1 MTDKIG
7 EIVQT
12 STGLFREGMKKVDTV
27 TGEVVK
33 FGQGGIIDTSKGMFD
48 NLNIGNNVSD
58 IVQKTEN
65 MVGGLKDQIMAPVST
80 TSKALSEGA
89 ALLKASDTKVMNA
102 VSSFSSSVYKNIN
115 NLVGAL
121 SGGALNSSDLKR
133 YVNFQDGKPVLNK
146 RAFMSTLRRELG
158 FDVENIDGFSDRLVN
173 QMYSKWNKA
182 TGGFL
187 GNITDKNGSKIS
199 FVSDYGEMFG
209 FNSISFLSSYDRDWR
224 EVTNNN
230 MVNTFYD
237 VTFEYVTKAGM
248 TEGYDAV
255 FDKYANKDDAKIALL
270 NCIGYILYNGDIDGL
285 VKACQLLR
293 GVGSPDVFEATG
305 PATGLEGL
313 SILATSYPNLPQ
325 TFLSRF
331 RIRPSMRMRSRTILK
346 DKIIGILT
354 ILFGDNWYKC
364 KVLGKDGLDAI
375 DLKRVYNISQ
385 DSVNVLSLVD
395 ELMPLLVCRGSVKQ
409 VSAVTQFRKDF
420 PAVPML

>member
-7 EIVQT
+7 EIVRT
-12 STGLFREGMKKVDTV
+12 STGLFREGMEKVDTV
-27 TGEVVK
+27 SGEVIK
-33 FGQGGIIDTSKGMFD
+33 IGQQGIVDTGKGMFD
-48 NLNIGNNVSD
+48 KLDIGNNVSG

-65 MVGGLKDQIMAPVST
+65 MVSGLKDQIMAPVST

-121 SGGALNSSDLKR
+121 SGGTLNSSDLKR

-146 RAFMSTLRRELG
+146 RAFMSTLRRQLG

-209 FNSISFLSSYDRDWR
+209 FNSVSFLSNYDRDWR
-224 EVTNNN
+224 EVTDNN

-248 TEGYDAV
+248 TEGYDTV
-255 FDKYANKDDAKIALL
+255 FNKYTNKDDAKIALL

-285 VKACQLLR
+285 VKACKLLR
-293 GVGSPDVFEATG
+293 GVGSPDVFDATG
-305 PATGLEGL
+305 PAEGLEGL
-313 SILATSYPNLPQ
+313 SILATSYPNLTQ

-331 RIRPSMRMRSRTILK
+331 RIRSSMRSRSRTILK
-346 DKIIGILT
+346 DQIMT
-354 ILFGDNWYKC
+354 IFTLLFGNSWYKC
-364 KVLGKDGLDAI
+364 KVLGKDGVDAV
-375 DLKRVYNISQ
+375 DLKRIYNISQ

-395 ELMPLLVCRGSVKQ
+395 ELMPLLVCRGMVKSVP
-409 VSAVTQFRKDF
+409 AVTQFRKDF